1 MSDEATDRH
10 GTVPAALDDAS
21 MLRCVV
27 FRDGKSH
34 GPPSNLSD
42 LSNLLSED
50 RTLVW
55 LDLVDPKES
64 DLTLL
69 AEEFKLHPLAIEDAV
84 SAHERPKV
92 DEYDGY
98 WFIVIHGVTSEASKL
113 VLHEIAMFVGK
124 QFLVTVRH
132 APAYPLDEIERRW
145 RAHPEALRKDVGFL
159 LYVILD
165 TVVDGY
171 FPVAEEV
178 RERIDQME
186 TTLFQG
192 QPLDNALLRNILV
205 LKRDV
210 QEFRRAVLPMRD
222 ILNPIIRGDLG
233 FFPKAELAYFR
244 DVYDHAVRVIDQ
256 VDAARDLVS
265 TVLEIHLSVVAN
277 RQNEINKQLTI
288 IATIFLPLTFIT
300 GFFGQNFGLLVTHIS
315 SAWTFWVW
323 GIGSEV
329 VALIIMLVY
338 FKLRRWF

>member
-1 MSDEATDRH
+1 MA
-10 GTVPAALDDAS
+10 DAS
-21 MLRCVV
+21 TLRCVV

-42 LSNLLSED
+42 LSDLLSED
-50 RTLVW
+50 HTLVW

-64 DLTLL
+64 DLALL

-84 SAHERPKV
+84 TAHQRPKV
-92 DEYDGY
+92 DEYEGY
-98 WFIVIHGVTSEASKL
+98 WFIVVHGVTSEHAKL
-113 VLHEIAMFVGK
+113 VIHEIAMFAGK

-165 TVVDGY
+165 TVVDDY
-171 FPVAEEV
+171 FPVSESV
-178 RERIDQME
+178 RERIEQVE

-192 QPLDNALLRNILV
+192 RPLDNELLKYIFM

-210 QEFRRAVLPMRD
+210 QAFRRAVLPMRD
-222 ILNPIIRGDLG
+222 ILTPIIRGDLT
-233 FFPKAELAYFR
+233 FFPQEEIAYFR

-265 TVLEIHLSVVAN
+265 SVLEIHLSVVAN

-288 IATIFLPLTFIT
+288 IATIFLPLTFVT
-300 GFFGQNFGLLVTHIS
+300 GFFGQNFALLVNHIS
-315 SAWTFWVW
+315 SAWSFWVW

-329 VALIIMLVY
+329 VALIIMLAF